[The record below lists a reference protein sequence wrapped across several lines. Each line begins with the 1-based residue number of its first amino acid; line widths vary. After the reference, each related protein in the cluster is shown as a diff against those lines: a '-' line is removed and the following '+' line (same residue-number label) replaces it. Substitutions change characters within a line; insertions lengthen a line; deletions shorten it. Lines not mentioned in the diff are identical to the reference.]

1 MQLVPKRTKYRKMQK
16 GNNRGTAYRGSNVD
30 FGDFAMQA
38 TEPGRLTGRQIE
50 AARMAITRH
59 VKRVGK
65 LWIRIFPHRP
75 VTKKPLEVRMGGG
88 KGGVEEWA
96 ADILPGRVMYEISG
110 VDEKTA
116 REAFR
121 LAGHKI
127 PVGYKFLARGVIEAN
142 PVPNAEKAAARKAAG
157 PGMKIPS
164 PPRVPADAKG
174 KA

>member
-1 MQLVPKRTKYRKMQK
+1 MLSPKRTKFRKMQK
-16 GNNRGTAYRGSNVD
+16 GNNRGTAARGVD
-30 FGDFAMQA
+30 VSFGDYGMQA
-38 TEPGRLTGRQIE
+38 AEPGRLTARQIE

-96 ADILPGRVMYEISG
+96 ADIQPGRVMYEIAG

-121 LAGHKI
+121 LAGHKL
-127 PVGYKFLARGVIEAN
+127 PVGYKFLVRGVL
-142 PVPNAEKAAARKAAG
+142 
-157 PGMKIPS
+157 
-164 PPRVPADAKG
+164 
-174 KA
+174 